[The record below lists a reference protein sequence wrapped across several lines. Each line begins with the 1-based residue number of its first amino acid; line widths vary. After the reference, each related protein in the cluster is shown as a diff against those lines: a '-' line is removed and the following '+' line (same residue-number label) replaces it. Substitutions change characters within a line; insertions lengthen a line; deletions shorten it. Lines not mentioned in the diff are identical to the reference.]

1 MLYRPHSR
9 IIDAINLAL
18 TLTAFYKNGTNL
30 FRAENLLVLVK
41 DFLHNLAVFLT
52 PHCKPS
58 VLAFVSADMIVKSAT
73 VNF

>member
-1 MLYRPHSR
+1 M
-9 IIDAINLAL
+9 
-18 TLTAFYKNGTNL
+18 TTFYKNGTNL

-41 DFLHNLAVFLT
+41 DFLHNMAIFLT
-52 PHCKPS
+52 PLGKPS